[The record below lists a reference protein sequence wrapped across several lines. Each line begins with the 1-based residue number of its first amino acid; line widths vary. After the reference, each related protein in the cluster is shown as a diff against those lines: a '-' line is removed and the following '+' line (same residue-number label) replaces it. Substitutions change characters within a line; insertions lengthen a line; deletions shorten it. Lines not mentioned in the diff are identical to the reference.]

1 MGLDASASGKL
12 SVEEAWT
19 DVGPQPSG
27 RAAGGCCCHPGR
39 GGSSEQGAKSEA
51 KRYPGGRL
59 NKSRVGEEGRHQRI
73 WLESQGG
80 QWACPET

>member
-27 RAAGGCCCHPGR
+27 RKAAEAAAVHPGR
-39 GGSSEQGAKSEA
+39 GTGSSEQEAKSEA

-80 QWACPET
+80 Q